1 MKVVDPATLELF
13 TDDHPTGALAQ
24 RYLLLGQDG
33 TRENFMLSIAETV
46 KRFTMVRH
54 RHNFDQ
60 FRFAL
65 AGDMSMGADRALR
78 EGHLGYFP
86 EGASYGPQDDAAGPK
101 ALVLQFGGA
110 SGYGYMSPGQYRAGR
125 ASLRQV
131 GRFEGPVFIR
141 ETADGQ
147 VRKTFSINAI
157 WEEAL
162 GAKLLIPAPRYD
174 KPIFINPEAFRF
186 VPVGGA
192 RGAFRKALGTFSERE
207 VTAEMWLLRAGTRL
221 DLPST
226 AAIRLHFVLS
236 GSATAGGQPLAR
248 DFAIK
253 GDPGETVSLE
263 AKSELKLL
271 SFVLPPV
278 SAEWEEPTLPSFE
291 PVPNEAVPESV

>member
-1 MKVVDPATLELF
+1 MNVVDPATLELF

-24 RYLLLGQDG
+24 RYLLLGRDG

-46 KRFTMVRH
+46 KRFTMLRH

-65 AGDMSMGADRALR
+65 SGDMSMGPDRALR
-78 EGHLGYFP
+78 QGHLGYFP
-86 EGASYGPQDDAAGPK
+86 EGVSYGPQDDEAGPK

-125 ASLRQV
+125 AALRQV

-141 ETADGQ
+141 ETADGKT
-147 VRKTFSINAI
+147 RKTFSINAI

-174 KPIFINPEAFRF
+174 KPIFIDPDAFRF
-186 VPVGGA
+186 VPVEGA
-192 RGAFRKALGTFSERE
+192 RGAFRKALGTFSKRE
-207 VTAEMWLLRAGTRL
+207 VKAEMLLLRKGASL
-221 DLPST
+221 DLET
-226 AAIRLHFVLS
+226 LVAIRLLFVLS
-236 GSATAGGQPLAR
+236 GSGLAGGQPLGR
-248 DFAIK
+248 HFAVK
-253 GDPGETVSLE
+253 GDPGETVALE
-263 AKSELKLL
+263 ATGEMTLL

-278 SAEWEEPTLPSFE
+278 SADWEDPALPSFE
-291 PVPNEAVPESV
+291 PVPNEAVPEDA

>member
-1 MKVVDPATLELF
+1 MEVVDPDRLELF

-33 TRENFMLSIAETV
+33 TRENFMLSLAETV
-46 KRFTMVRH
+46 KRFAMVRH

-65 AGDMSMGADRALR
+65 AGDMSMGPDRALR

-86 EGASYGPQDDAAGPK
+86 EGTSYGPQDDEAGPK

-125 ASLRQV
+125 AALRQK

-141 ETADGQ
+141 ELGGGQ
-147 VRKTFSINAI
+147 VKKTFSINAI

-174 KPIFINPEAFRF
+174 KPVFINPEAFRF
-186 VPVGGA
+186 VPVAGA
-192 RGAFRKALGTFSERE
+192 RGVFRKALGTFSERE
-207 VTAEMWLLRAGTRL
+207 VAAEMWLMRAGTRFGL
-221 DLPST
+221 SGP
-226 AAIRLHFVLS
+226 AGIRLIFVLS
-236 GSATAGGQPLAR
+236 GDGKAGAQPLGR
-248 DFAIK
+248 HFALRAE
-253 GDPGETVSLE
+253 PGETVPLE
-263 AKSELKLL
+263 AESELKLL
-271 SFVLPPV
+271 SFVLTPV
-278 SAEWEEPTLPSFE
+278 AEDWAEPELPSFE
-291 PVPNEAVPESV
+291 PVPGEAVPEDA